1 MTQRRHSGPITWG
14 ATGSIPF
21 ALGELRIH
29 TRKRPK
35 RVSLTLPKRNDA
47 KAYCFGPESIM
58 KIYNML
64 FTDYGGQIGYA
75 PAVAT
80 IAVCGALCAAIV
92 YGGVA
97 IGKAALA
104 KETSLGFVCH
114 ASA

>member
-1 MTQRRHSGPITWG
+1 
-14 ATGSIPF
+14 
-21 ALGELRIH
+21 
-29 TRKRPK
+29 
-35 RVSLTLPKRNDA
+35 
-47 KAYCFGPESIM
+47 M

-104 KETSLGFVCH
+104 KETSLGFVYH